1 MDVSNLLERFMYS
14 YSVTS
19 QIMFPILVFIIIL
32 LIKDLG
38 KYSKISEKINK
49 KINDLCESIEDTGFK
64 KEHNE
69 SSFTYISRY
78 IIKKKSRN

>member
-38 KYSKISEKINK
+38 KYGKLSEKINK
-49 KINDLCESIEDTGFK
+49 NLSNLCESIEESGFK

-69 SSFTYISRY
+69 SYFSYIGRY
-78 IIKKKSRN
+78 IIKKKSKN